1 MKLLFV
7 SLGCDKNLVDTEFML
22 GMLRDDGIEI
32 TNDET
37 EADIIIVN
45 TCCFINDAKEE
56 SVNAI
61 LEMAEYK
68 KIGPLKALI
77 VTGCLAQRYKEEIKT
92 EIPEVDAILGTNSY
106 EDIVKAVHEA
116 LGGTFYENFKTLEGL
131 PSIHTKRS
139 VTTGGHFA
147 YLKIAE
153 GCNKRCTYCII
164 PYIRGNY
171 RSVPM
176 ERLIKEAQE
185 LADSAQIEQVLADAG
200 ISGADIDELM
210 AAKDASGAL
219 LGYVIT
225 VTDHEGYGGDIQFSM
240 GITNEGTLN
249 GISLLSISETA
260 GLGMRAGEVLVPQFS
275 DKNVSRFTYTKTGA
289 TADSEIDAISGA
301 TITTNAVVNGV
312 NAGLAYFDKIL
323 KGGSAQ

>member
-1 MKLLFV
+1 MKGMIKDALILFAIT
-7 SLGCDKNLVDTEFML
+7 LIAGLML
-22 GMLRDDGIEI
+22 GVVNDI
-32 TNDET
+32 TKEPIAQQEQKAKN
-37 EADIIIVN
+37 EACQNV
-45 TCCFINDAKEE
+45 F
-56 SVNAI
+56 
-61 LEMAEYK
+61 
-68 KIGPLKALI
+68 
-77 VTGCLAQRYKEEIKT
+77 
-92 EIPEVDAILGTNSY
+92 
-106 EDIVKAVHEA
+106 AVA
-116 LGGTFYENFKTLEGL
+116 DSF
-131 PSIHTKRS
+131 
-139 VTTGGHFA
+139 
-147 YLKIAE
+147 
-153 GCNKRCTYCII
+153 
-164 PYIRGNY
+164 
-171 RSVPM
+171 
-176 ERLIKEAQE
+176 EAQE
-185 LADSAQIEQVLADAG
+185 LADSAQIEWVLTDAG

-260 GLGMRAGEVLVPQFS
+260 GLGMRAGEVLVPQFA
-275 DKNVSRFTYTKTGA
+275 DKNVSKFTYTKTGA

>member
-1 MKLLFV
+1 MKGMIKDALILFAIT
-7 SLGCDKNLVDTEFML
+7 LIAGLML
-22 GMLRDDGIEI
+22 GVVNDI
-32 TNDET
+32 TKEPIAKQEQKAKN
-37 EADIIIVN
+37 EACQNV
-45 TCCFINDAKEE
+45 
-56 SVNAI
+56 
-61 LEMAEYK
+61 
-68 KIGPLKALI
+68 
-77 VTGCLAQRYKEEIKT
+77 
-92 EIPEVDAILGTNSY
+92 
-106 EDIVKAVHEA
+106 
-116 LGGTFYENFKTLEGL
+116 
-131 PSIHTKRS
+131 
-139 VTTGGHFA
+139 FA
-147 YLKIAE
+147 AAD
-153 GCNKRCTYCII
+153 
-164 PYIRGNY
+164 
-171 RSVPM
+171 SF
-176 ERLIKEAQE
+176 EAQE